1 MDLKELR
8 KSKKLTQS
16 EASKII
22 GMPLRTYVNY
32 ENDDAKAGSMKHRFI
47 MEKIEE
53 YGRVDEEHGILSLN
67 DIREACLEVFDPVK
81 VDFCYLFG
89 SYAVNAAE
97 ERSDVDLL
105 ISTSITGLD
114 FFGLVEELRMR
125 LHKRIDLLPESSLA
139 GNAELLHAVLKDG
152 IKIYG

>member
-1 MDLKELR
+1 MNLKELR

-16 EASKII
+16 EASKLI

-32 ENDDAKAGSMKHRFI
+32 ENDDAKAGSLKHRFI

-53 YGRVDEEHGILSLN
+53 YGHVDEEHGILSLD
-67 DIREACLEVFDPVK
+67 DIREVCLEVFDPDK

-97 ERSDVDLL
+97 EQSDVDLL
-105 ISTSITGLD
+105 ISTSMTGLD

-139 GNAELLHAVLKDG
+139 GNAELLHAVLEDG

>member
-32 ENDDAKAGSMKHRFI
+32 ENDDSKAGSLKHRFI
-47 MEKIEE
+47 MEKMEE
-53 YGRVDEEHGILSLN
+53 YGRLDEEHGILSLE
-67 DIREACLEVFDPVK
+67 DIRTACQEAFKPEQ

-89 SYAVNAAE
+89 SYAVNEAG

-105 ISTSITGLD
+105 ISTSLSGID
-114 FFGLVEELRMR
+114 FFGLVEELRTR
-125 LHKRIDLLPESSLA
+125 LHKRIDLLPVASLT
-139 GNAELLHAVLKDG
+139 GNAGLLHAVLKDG
-152 IKIYG
+152 VKIYG